1 MHAQGPTGIYGGRS
15 AEARRSDRRLR
26 LLAAA
31 RDIWGAEGWAAVT
44 MRGVCGRAGLVD
56 RYFYQSFPDRDALLG
71 AVWDQERDAL
81 VAQVVDAFASNADGD
96 LVGAL
101 RTIIDAVV
109 EHLRT
114 DPARARIVL
123 GDHTG
128 SAVLEP
134 RRREMLRTFADLLVD
149 WSGPR
154 LPPTIDPARLR
165 MSTLLGV
172 GGFAEII
179 AAWNAGELDVDASQI
194 AEHTAVV
201 AALLVGSHRPPL
213 GLRQ

>member
-1 MHAQGPTGIYGGRS
+1 MHAQGTTGTYGGRT
-15 AEARRSDRRLR
+15 AEARQSDRRVR
-26 LLAAA
+26 LLSAA
-31 RDIWGAEGWAAVT
+31 RELWGSEGWAAVT

-56 RYFYQSFPDRDALLG
+56 RYFYESFSDRDALLG

-81 VAQVVDAFASNADGD
+81 VSQVVGALASNTDDD

-101 RTIIDAVV
+101 RTVIAAVV

-114 DPARARIVL
+114 DPECARIVL

-149 WSGPR
+149 WAGPR
-154 LPPTIDPARLR
+154 LPPMTDPTRLR

-179 AAWNAGELDVDASQI
+179 AAWNAGELDVDASEI
-194 AEHTAVV
+194 TEHTAVV
-201 AALLVGSHRPPL
+201 AALLVGGHH
-213 GLRQ
+213 LR

>member
-1 MHAQGPTGIYGGRS
+1 MRTRGTTGTYGGRS
-15 AEARRSDRRLR
+15 AEARQSDRRLR
-26 LLAAA
+26 LLVAA
-31 RDIWGAEGWAAVT
+31 REIWAAEGWAAVT

-56 RYFYQSFPDRDALLG
+56 RYFYESFSDRDALLG

-81 VAQVVDAFASNADGD
+81 VSQVVGAFVGEADGD

-101 RTIIDAVV
+101 RTVIDAVV

-114 DPARARIVL
+114 DPECARIVL

-149 WSGPR
+149 WAGPR
-154 LPPTIDPARLR
+154 LPATTDPARLR

-172 GGFAEII
+172 GGFAEIV
-179 AAWNAGELDVDASQI
+179 AAWNAGELDVDASEI
-194 AEHTAVV
+194 TEHTALV
-201 AALLVGSHRPPL
+201 AALLVGGHRP
-213 GLRQ
+213 R

>member
-15 AEARRSDRRLR
+15 AEARRSDRQLR

-31 RDIWGAEGWAAVT
+31 REIWGAEGWAAVT

-56 RYFYQSFPDRDALLG
+56 RYFNQSFPDRDALLG

-81 VAQVVDAFASNADGD
+81 VANADGD

-101 RTIIDAVV
+101 RTVIDAVV

-114 DPARARIVL
+114 DPACARIVL

-149 WSGPR
+149 WAGPR
-154 LPPTIDPARLR
+154 LPQTTDPARLR

-194 AEHTAVV
+194 TEHTAVV
-201 AALLVGSHRPPL
+201 AALLVGSHRP
-213 GLRQ
+213 R